1 MTRLL
6 MVAAFLISASPTAAQ
21 NIPWSRSAGMAGS
34 DFALARGFSTIETNP
49 ANLFVDGSVGLS
61 IGASLHGGSVLVRG
75 ADVIQLAD
83 ILRSAGSGDA
93 SLLAGVPAEGLSVN
107 AFSESATASL
117 LARLLDVPDPA
128 GGTPVPTFAL
138 TYRNFGAVYRQE
150 TIISGEVSR
159 ELVDLAVNG
168 FNPEQ
173 IDDYAARGTGLRS
186 YSTSSFTL
194 AGSKDFGRLQI
205 GVGGRYLMG
214 RKLLRARVFEPEADV
229 DTETILATTTA
240 VESRGGQG
248 GALDVG
254 LTYRLGGNG
263 FLSLAVQNVWQRM
276 FWDEDLFYSQA
287 GFDQND
293 LGGTDFRLLVD
304 RFRPETLDPQATTLE
319 AYETAS
325 TLFEESFQPRIV
337 RAGAGWTLGSSF
349 DIQVVAAKSFG
360 AGALVPARTDRVAA
374 GLEQRLG
381 PIAVRLGGA
390 LEEGGSRQLAG
401 GLGITMAFVR
411 VDLAGGWTRERDA
424 SAVRMEGFSG
434 SVGLGF
440 VFPYWDAR

>member
-1 MTRLL
+1 MKRLL
-6 MVAAFLISASPTAAQ
+6 MAMAALIAASPLAAQ
-21 NIPWSRSAGMAGS
+21 NIPWTRSAGMAGS
-34 DFALARGFSTIETNP
+34 DFALARGFSTIESNP
-49 ANLFVDGSVGLS
+49 ANLFVDGAVGLS
-61 IGASLHGGSVLVRG
+61 IGSSLHGGSVFVRG

-83 ILRSAGSGDA
+83 ILRAAGSGDT
-93 SLLAGVPAEGLSVN
+93 SLLAGVPAEGLVVD

-117 LARLLDVPDPA
+117 VARLLDVPDPA
-128 GGTPVPTFAL
+128 GGTPVPTFGL
-138 TYRNFGAVYRQE
+138 TYRNFGFVYRQE
-150 TIISGEVSR
+150 TVVSGEVSR

-186 YSTSSFTL
+186 FSTSSFTF
-194 AGSKDFGRLQI
+194 AGSKDFGRLQVGI
-205 GVGGRYLMG
+205 GGRYLQG

-229 DTETILATTTA
+229 DTESILATTTA
-240 VESRGGQG
+240 VESRGGKG

-254 LTYRLGGNG
+254 LTYRMGGSG

-276 FWDEDLFYSQA
+276 FWDEDLLYSQA

-304 RFRPETLDPQATTLE
+304 RFRPEALDPQATTLE
-319 AYETAS
+319 AYATAS
-325 TLFEESFQPRIV
+325 TLFDGAFQPRIV
-337 RAGAGWTLGSSF
+337 RAGAGWNLGSST
-349 DIQVVAAKSFG
+349 DVQIVAAKAFG
-360 AGALVPARTDRVAA
+360 AGTLIPARTDRVAA

-381 PIAVRLGGA
+381 PFAIRLGGA
-390 LEEGGSRQLAG
+390 LEDGGSRQLAG
-401 GLGITMAFVR
+401 GLGIRMAFVQL
-411 VDLAGGWTRERDA
+411 DLAGGWTRERDA
-424 SAVRMEGFSG
+424 AAVRMEGFSG